1 MNAEQRDIFLVPFP
15 FSDLSKTKVR
25 PVLVISKNNFNN
37 HSDDVIVCA
46 ITSNVTKGQ
55 YTVLINSESLE
66 SGIIDI
72 DCAVKVENLAKLD
85 KRILIKKIGK
95 LKSHIFAKIIEKF
108 HALFE

>member
-1 MNAEQRDIFLVPFP
+1 MNAEQKDIFLVPFP

-46 ITSNVTKGQ
+46 ITSNVSKGN
-55 YTVLINSESLE
+55 YTVLVNSENLE
-66 SGIIDI
+66 SGTIDI

-85 KRILIKKIGK
+85 KRIFIKKIGK
-95 LKSHIFAKIIEKF
+95 LKDMSFNQVLQKF
-108 HALFE
+108 YSLVK